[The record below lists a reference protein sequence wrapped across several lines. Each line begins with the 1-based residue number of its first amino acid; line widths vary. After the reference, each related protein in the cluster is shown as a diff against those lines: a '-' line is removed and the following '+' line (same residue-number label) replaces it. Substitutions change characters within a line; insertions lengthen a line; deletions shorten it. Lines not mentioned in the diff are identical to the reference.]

1 MRCAVNGRGIMTCL
15 PMTKPTPSVGHSRQH
30 SSRKRTPRNESCGPK
45 RRKIPE
51 IWGILRVMVEFELRV
66 AGGPMCN
73 SSRREIV
80 LGAILVAAAFAITPS
95 SLLAAEPA
103 PLAIKGFDP
112 VAYFTLG
119 KPVPGRTDIAYE
131 WDEYRYNFSSAEHRE
146 MFKSDP
152 VRYAPQFPNFCALA
166 LTRGVTF

>member
-1 MRCAVNGRGIMTCL
+1 
-15 PMTKPTPSVGHSRQH
+15 
-30 SSRKRTPRNESCGPK
+30 
-45 RRKIPE
+45 
-51 IWGILRVMVEFELRV
+51 
-66 AGGPMCN
+66 MCN

-80 LGAILVAAAFAITPS
+80 LGAILVAAAFAMASS

-119 KPVPGRTDIAYE
+119 KPVPGRADIAYE

-166 LTRGVTF
+166 LTRGVAFEANPEYWLINDGKLYLFGLAAGPARFGEDIKANAAKAQQNRGLTGRL